1 MPSTLPGDNGAN
13 ATEEETVPLPVIGEE
28 EDAVITEA
36 EDENVPLASLKQE
49 EETDKRGF
57 WWWIIPIVAAVTG
70 KTAYDK
76 KNKKGIFAEKEAVR
90 NTDNSDRK

>member
-1 MPSTLPGDNGAN
+1 M
-13 ATEEETVPLPVIGEE
+13 PLPVITEE
-28 EDAVITEA
+28 EDAGITEA
-36 EDENVPLASLKQE
+36 EDEQVPLASMKQE
-49 EETDKRGF
+49 EAADKRGF
-57 WWWIIPIVAAVTG
+57 WWWIIPVIAAVTG